1 MTMATLENAPVSEG
15 EILDGKYRVDRVIGV
30 GGMGVVVAATHVQLQ
45 TQVALKFL
53 LPEVLSHPQVV
64 ERFVREARA
73 AVRIQS
79 EHVARVSD
87 VGTLS
92 NGAPYMVMEY
102 LEGQDLAD
110 VLSKNGPLTVAQ
122 TVGYVLQACEA
133 VAEAHALGIVHRDLK
148 PANLF
153 LVQRS
158 RREPSIKVLDFG
170 ISKSADSESLGLTKT
185 SAIMGSPYYMSPEQM
200 RSARDADTR
209 SDIWALGI
217 ILFELLTGMPPFQ
230 GNTIT
235 EVVVLVTQGKLPSI
249 RDLRPDVPAALG
261 DVIARCLRRDPEQ
274 RYADIVELAKALVP
288 FGPPR
293 SDVAL
298 ENISRILG
306 AVTMSGRPAATQQ
319 ASAIGGAG
327 NLPLAQAT
335 AAAWSNSRSGSR
347 PHRSLPLLIAI
358 GVAVVMALTIFA
370 WRRGAGS
377 NASASASMPTASV
390 ATSLSASPSTVA
402 IGSATS
408 DSPIALATSNAP
420 TDLPVALAA
429 SSVGARL
436 SAKAPAASLKKNSGQ
451 ALTLSTSKSNK
462 SAAPAAPTP
471 PSRGLSM
478 GMKE

>member
-1 MTMATLENAPVSEG
+1 MSTLENAPVSEG
-15 EILDGKYRVDRVIGV
+15 EILDGKYSVDRVIGV

-53 LPEVLSHPQVV
+53 LPEVLSNPQVV

-110 VLSKNGPLTVAQ
+110 VLSKSGPLPIAQ

-217 ILFELLTGMPPFQ
+217 ILFELLTGVPPFQ

-261 DVIARCLRRDPEQ
+261 DVIARCLRRDPGQ

-306 AVTMSGRPAATQQ
+306 AVTMSGRPAATRQ

-335 AAAWSNSRSGSR
+335 AAAWSNSRSSSR
-347 PHRSLPLLIAI
+347 PNRSLPLLLAI
-358 GVAVVMALTIFA
+358 GAVVVMALTIFA

-377 NASASASMPTASV
+377 NASASARMPTASV
-390 ATSLSASPSTVA
+390 ASSLSASPSTAA
-402 IGSATS
+402 IANATS
-408 DSPIALATSNAP
+408 DSPIALATSSASTEP
-420 TDLPVALAA
+420 PLASA
-429 SSVGARL
+429 SVGAQL
-436 SAKAPAASLKKNSGQ
+436 SAKAPATSLKKNSGQ
-451 ALTLSTSKSNK
+451 ALTSSTSKSNK

>member
-1 MTMATLENAPVSEG
+1 MPTLENAPVSEG

-30 GGMGVVVAATHVQLQ
+30 GGMGVVVAASHVQLQ

-53 LPEVLSHPQVV
+53 LPEVLSNPQIV

-110 VLSKNGPLTVAQ
+110 VLSKGGPIPVAQ
-122 TVGYVLQACEA
+122 TVGYILQACEA
-133 VAEAHALGIVHRDLK
+133 IAEAHALGIVHRDLK

-158 RREPSIKVLDFG
+158 RREPIIKVLDFG
-170 ISKSADSESLGLTKT
+170 ISKTAESESLGLTKT

-217 ILFELLTGMPPFQ
+217 ILFELLTGVPPFQ

-235 EVVVLVTQGKLPSI
+235 EVVVLVTQGNVPPI
-249 RDLRPDVPAALG
+249 RELRPDVPAALA
-261 DVIARCLRRDPEQ
+261 DVIARCLRRDPGQ

-293 SDVAL
+293 SDVVL
-298 ENISRILG
+298 EKISRILG
-306 AVTMSGRPAATQQ
+306 AVTMSGRPV
-319 ASAIGGAG
+319 ASAEADAIGGAAD
-327 NLPLAQAT
+327 LPIAQAT
-335 AAAWSNSRSGSR
+335 AAAWSNSRSDSR
-347 PHRSLPLLIAI
+347 SNRSLSFMIGIGIVLVTAIA
-358 GVAVVMALTIFA
+358 IFA
-370 WRRGAGS
+370 WRRGASS
-377 NASASASMPTASV
+377 NASASASMPVASIAAISSTLGASTAAASIP
-390 ATSLSASPSTVA
+390 SAVP
-402 IGSATS
+402 
-408 DSPIALATSNAP
+408 DSPVALATSSASPESSAQAADLPPKKNPVKASSASASKSSKPTAP
-420 TDLPVALAA
+420 T
-429 SSVGARL
+429 
-436 SAKAPAASLKKNSGQ
+436 PAA
-451 ALTLSTSKSNK
+451 
-462 SAAPAAPTP
+462 P
-471 PSRGLSM
+471 PSRGLNM

>member
-1 MTMATLENAPVSEG
+1 MSTLENAPVSEG

-53 LPEVLSHPQVV
+53 LPEVLSNPQVV

-73 AVRIQS
+73 AVQIQS

-110 VLSKNGPLTVAQ
+110 VLSKGGPLPVVQA
-122 TVGYVLQACEA
+122 VGHVLQACEA
-133 VAEAHALGIVHRDLK
+133 IAEAHALGIVHRDLK

-153 LVQRS
+153 LVQRN
-158 RREPSIKVLDFG
+158 RREPIIKVLDFG
-170 ISKSADSESLGLTKT
+170 ISKTADSESLGLTKT

-217 ILFELLTGMPPFQ
+217 ILFELLTGVPPFQ

-235 EVVVLVTQGKLPSI
+235 EVVVLVTQGNVPPI
-249 RDLRPDVPAALG
+249 RDLRPDVPIALG
-261 DVIARCLRRDPEQ
+261 DVISRCLRRDPGQ

-293 SDVAL
+293 SDATL
-298 ENISRILG
+298 ERISRILG
-306 AVTMSGRPAATQQ
+306 AVTMSGRPV
-319 ASAIGGAG
+319 ASPEANAIGGATG
-327 NLPLAQAT
+327 LPIAQAT
-335 AAAWSNSRSGSR
+335 AAAWSNSRNDLRSN
-347 PHRSLPLLIAI
+347 RSLPLLIGI
-358 GVAVVMALTIFA
+358 GVVLVAAITIFA
-370 WRRGAGS
+370 WRRGVGT
-377 NASASASMPTASV
+377 NASASASMPAASI
-390 ATSLSASPSTVA
+390 ATISSLGASEHAALIPSAHP
-402 IGSATS
+402 
-408 DSPIALATSNAP
+408 DSPVALASAKADSPVALATSSASP
-420 TDLPVALAA
+420 ESSAQAAALPPKKNPVKA
-429 SSVGARL
+429 SSA
-436 SAKAPAASLKKNSGQ
+436 SA
-451 ALTLSTSKSNK
+451 SKSNK
-462 SAAPAAPTP
+462 PTTPITPAP
-471 PSRGLSM
+471 PSRGLNM

>member
-1 MTMATLENAPVSEG
+1 MSTLENAPVSEG

-45 TQVALKFL
+45 TRVALKFL
-53 LPEVLSHPQVV
+53 LPDVLSSPQIV

-110 VLSKNGPLTVAQ
+110 VLGKSGPMQVTQA
-122 TVGYVLQACEA
+122 VGYLLQACEA
-133 VAEAHALGIVHRDLK
+133 IAEAHALGIVHRDLK

-153 LVQRS
+153 LAQRV
-158 RREPSIKVLDFG
+158 RREPTIKVLDFG
-170 ISKSADSESLGLTKT
+170 ISKTADTESLGLTKT

-200 RSARDADTR
+200 KSARDADAR

-217 ILFELLTGMPPFQ
+217 IFYELLTGAPPFQ
-230 GNTIT
+230 GETIT
-235 EVVVLVTQGKLPSI
+235 EIVVLVTQGNVPSI
-249 RDLRPDVPAALG
+249 RDLRPDVPAAIG
-261 DVIARCLRRDPEQ
+261 DIIGRCLKRDPRQ
-274 RYADIVELAKALVP
+274 RYSDIVEFARALVP

-306 AVTMSGRPAATQQ
+306 AVTMSGRPAAPDGPR
-319 ASAIGGAG
+319 AGAAVRA
-327 NLPLAQAT
+327 LPAQAT
-335 AAAWSNSRSGSR
+335 AAAWSNSRSESR
-347 PHRSLPLLIAI
+347 SNLRGPLLIGIA
-358 GVAVVMALTIFA
+358 VALVAAVTAFA
-370 WRRGAGS
+370 WRHSGNQKQDA
-377 NASASASMPTASV
+377 AADMPTAPVSPTNV
-390 ATSLSASPSTVA
+390 PSSEPAVPTMNKQPAAPLALASTTASAE
-402 IGSATS
+402 
-408 DSPIALATSNAP
+408 LATSP
-420 TDLPVALAA
+420 
-429 SSVGARL
+429 
-436 SAKAPAASLKKNSGQ
+436 
-451 ALTLSTSKSNK
+451 
-462 SAAPAAPTP
+462 SAAPIKKNLARAATASAPRPTKSTTPAAPVN
-471 PSRGLSM
+471 RGLNM

>member
-1 MTMATLENAPVSEG
+1 MPTLENAPVSEG

-53 LPEVLSHPQVV
+53 LPEVLSSPQIV

-92 NGAPYMVMEY
+92 SGAPYMVMEY

-110 VLSKNGPLTVAQ
+110 VLSKNGPLPVAQ

-158 RREPSIKVLDFG
+158 RREPTIKVLDFG

-217 ILFELLTGMPPFQ
+217 ILYELLTGVPPFQ
-230 GNTIT
+230 GDTIT
-235 EVVVLVTQGKLPSI
+235 EIVVLVTQGNVPPI
-249 RDLRPDVPAALG
+249 RELRPDVPVGL
-261 DVIARCLRRDPEQ
+261 DDIIARCLKREPQQ

-298 ENISRILG
+298 EKISRILG
-306 AVTMSGRPAATQQ
+306 TATSARPEGSAQ
-319 ASAIGGAG
+319 ANAIGGSA
-327 NLPLAQAT
+327 NLPIAQAT
-335 AAAWSNSRSGSR
+335 AAAWANSRSDSR
-347 PHRSLPLLIAI
+347 ANRSLPLLIGI
-358 GVAVVMALTIFA
+358 GVVLLMAISILA
-370 WRRGAGS
+370 WRHGASS
-377 NASASASMPTASV
+377 NASASASMPVASV
-390 ATSLSASPSTVA
+390 AATPSSTTQSAA
-402 IGSATS
+402 GLAGASA
-408 DSPIALATSNAP
+408 DAPLALASAKA
-420 TDLPVALAA
+420 DSPVALAA
-429 SSVGARL
+429 SSESPVNASALPPKKTPVKAL
-436 SAKAPAASLKKNSGQ
+436 SASNSKSTKPTAPLAPA
-451 ALTLSTSKSNK
+451 
-462 SAAPAAPTP
+462 P